1 MSVLDIIKKAVSRD
15 RASSP
20 PAQPNDGLGFGSSNS
35 TTAVIP
41 RSSAPVAQTPAMS
54 VATLAD
60 KAPKPIMSKAPPK
73 PTAKKDGIIKS
84 LAKSV
89 IPDTIKNVKQGL
101 ASPSPLTQLASGA
114 KAAVNLPKELIV
126 RPLARAVLGT
136 MQDED
141 LIAGISAKAPAS
153 MPFLKQGAA
162 AYGRVAPIIAKKVEQ
177 LPGAKNVLGQDP
189 VKTISQEYTE
199 GRQLGENVV
208 SSQLPEDT
216 NPLIR
221 QLATKAGGGSGGLLF
236 AGLLASDLAPGVGG
250 GKKVVKGLVK
260 EGGEELL
267 EQGSKRLLKEAPDKF
282 LSKFLAGAKPR
293 YKDIVPEFASEID
306 KAAYIVAKRGTP
318 SKRDAEYLSELMSHT
333 GWTKEQAIKHGEEV
347 RGAVKTLASK
357 AKQGEGL
364 VVPVQMSKAV
374 PASPVASAPAESLM
388 SKVAK
393 GGKKDVPTNLSQEIP
408 KVAPSDVDSS
418 LAKVSQEV
426 VEPPPMSKVD
436 LPDDP
441 ETTKVKQLFRTDK
454 VTEVPE
460 EVKIIEARREALGL
474 TTRDVRTHEEVKK
487 LAYESGID
495 IKTLLDNS
503 TKAGLTDDQV
513 VQLRSLMKPDTSEI
527 ARLTALKNA
536 NPDQELSIGME
547 IAKHESQLDKTLRK
561 FTAGQTE
568 TARALSAMRLT
579 AMENMDQAYWLKR
592 AQREAGRDLTG
603 SEVHNILDAAGKKD
617 PLKIVEAVN
626 AVRRESDILDKT
638 IGIWKAGLLSSP
650 TTHLANMGGNV
661 IMQMMETAKDI
672 PAAMIDTVVSA
683 IRGKPRTVGFNLE
696 GSLAGLHVG
705 DAWKGLKEGGAR
717 KAASEWMDG
726 MRRGIA
732 EEEVLKFD
740 LPQKLTFDQNTFFGK
755 AAQKYTDTVFGALSM
770 QDRIFADN
778 AMKRSLLEQA
788 KLAAKEVGKK
798 GDEFT
803 AEVKKLVN
811 KPTEDMLQNA
821 INDSEYATFHRN
833 TTIGNMLSGLQKG
846 ANKTAVGKV
855 AAEAI
860 LPFKKTPAAVATTI
874 LDYTPAGF
882 ITAVA
887 KGIKGGSQREVI
899 QSLSRALTGTAMIG
913 SGAILAK
920 NNLITGS
927 YPRDP
932 KERIIW
938 QQQKAIPNAVKID
951 GHWIELSRLG
961 PFGAILGI
969 GADSYNTLQDG
980 GDLLDVAK
988 SGASS
993 AITSFGDQPYV
1004 QGMSAVADT
1013 LKDPERNL
1021 MTIPKQLAGSI
1032 VPALLGRTAKVID
1045 PIERENKTIKDA
1057 FLNRVPGV
1065 SQSQDEKLDAFG
1077 RELKD
1082 NRPWYERAVQ
1092 QYFSPVRV
1100 NVIDENP
1107 VFKKMQE
1114 LYDAN
1119 EPIMPTAIQDTLKT
1133 GGFEIPMEKKEKMN
1147 LQRAIGGVQ
1156 LDEMQKAIADP
1167 EFQTLPLEQQSKA
1180 LQGMMNDIYNTV
1192 RAEMFAPQIAQN
1204 VLALQKAIASGDT
1217 TAGKKLL
1224 AFRKSGLLKNPTV
1237 QFELQRLG
1245 QSLLAE

>member
-20 PAQPNDGLGFGSSNS
+20 PAQPNDGLGFGSSGS
-35 TTAVIP
+35 TTAMLP
-41 RSSAPVAQTPAMS
+41 SSRPIAPTPAMS
-54 VATLAD
+54 METLAR
-60 KAPKPIMSKAPPK
+60 KAPEPIMSVK
-73 PTAKKDGIIKS
+73 PTPAPVKEPGLIKKI
-84 LAKSV
+84 AKSV
-89 IPDTIKNVKQGL
+89 APDSYANVKQGVQ
-101 ASPSPLTQLASGA
+101 SPKITEQLKSGA
-114 KAAVNLPKELIV
+114 KLAVNLPKELV
-126 RPLARAVLGT
+126 VQPAARLVTQLGRQVVTGGNDQGYTPGNVVTKNLLGQEEVKPLDRELQDSMSTAYEYVKQHNPAV
-136 MQDED
+136 
-141 LIAGISAKAPAS
+141 AGGASPESFSSKFISGVSTPFAALAIGGVKA
-153 MPFLKQGAA
+153 LD
-162 AYGRVAPIIAKKVEQ
+162 VE
-177 LPGAKNVLGQDP
+177 PGA
-189 VKTISQEYTE
+189 
-199 GRQLGENVV
+199 
-208 SSQLPEDT
+208 
-216 NPLIR
+216 
-221 QLATKAGGGSGGLLF
+221 GGK
-236 AGLLASDLAPGVGG
+236 
-250 GKKVVKGLVK
+250 GKKVSK
-260 EGGEELL
+260 EVAEETA
-267 EQGSKRLLKEAPDKF
+267 GPATKF

-293 YKDIVPEFASEID
+293 YKDIVPEFASDID

-333 GWTKEQAIKHGEEV
+333 GWTKEQAIKHGEDV
-347 RGAVKTLASK
+347 RGAVKTLANK
-357 AKQGEGL
+357 AKEGEGV
-364 VVPVQMSKAV
+364 VVPVQMSRAV
-374 PASPVASAPAESLM
+374 PASSVAPAPTEGLM
-388 SKVAK
+388 SKIAK
-393 GGKKDVPTNLSQEIP
+393 GKKKTPRQAEEVVGEMSKQVPDNT
-408 KVAPSDVDSS
+408 VAANVDNS
-418 LAKVSQEV
+418 LPNVSQEV
-426 VEPPPMSKVD
+426 DATPQTSKVD

-454 VTEVPE
+454 VTTVPE
-460 EVKIIEARREALGL
+460 EVKIIEDRRTALGL

-495 IKTLLDNS
+495 LKTLLDNS

-513 VQLRSLMKPDTSEI
+513 VQLRSLMKADTSEI

-547 IAKHESQLDKTLRK
+547 IAKHEAQLDRTLRK

-579 AMENMDQAYWLKR
+579 AMENMDQTYWLKR

-672 PAAMIDTVVSA
+672 PAAMIDIVVSA
-683 IRGKPRTVGFNLE
+683 IRGKPRTIGLNLE

-705 DAWKGLKEGGAR
+705 DAWKGLKEGGVR
-717 KAASEWMDG
+717 KAASDWVEG

-732 EEEVLKFD
+732 EEEVMKFD
-740 LPQKLTFDQNTFFGK
+740 LPQKLTFDQNSFFGR

-770 QDRIFADN
+770 QDRIFAEN
-778 AMKRSLLEQA
+778 AMKRSLFEQA
-788 KLAAKEVGKK
+788 KLAAKEAGKK
-798 GDEFT
+798 GDDFV
-803 AEVKKLVN
+803 AEVKRLVN

-846 ANKTAVGKV
+846 ANKTSVGKI
-855 AAEAI
+855 AAEVI

-951 GHWIELSRLG
+951 GHWVELSRLG

-969 GADSYNTLQDG
+969 GADSYNALQDG
-980 GDLLDVAK
+980 GDALDVAK
-988 SGASS
+988 AGAAS

-1021 MTIPKQLAGSI
+1021 MTIPKQVAGSI
-1032 VPALLGRTAKVID
+1032 VPALIGRTAKVVD

-1057 FLNRVPGV
+1057 FMSRIPGV
-1065 SQSQDEKLDAFG
+1065 SQSMPEKLDAFG

-1119 EPIMPTAIQDTLKT
+1119 EPIMPTAIQDTLKM

-1156 LDEMQKAIADP
+1156 LDEMEKAIADP

-1180 LQGMMNDIYNTV
+1180 LQGMMNDAYNTV

-1204 VLALQKAIASGDT
+1204 VVNLQKAIASGDT